1 MTNEFISA
9 IIVSND
15 FLLQRRTL
23 MSEKKV
29 MLGNEAIARG
39 AYEAGVKVS
48 SAYPGTPSTEISEN
62 LVKYPEIYCEWAPN
76 EKVAMEVAIGASI
89 SGVRAMASMKHVG
102 FNVAA
107 DPMYTVSYIGANGGL
122 VAVVADDPGMYSSQN
137 EQDTRQICRAAQVP
151 VLEPSDSQEAKDYM
165 KLAFELSEKYDTP
178 MVLRTTTRLAHS
190 QGVVALEDRV
200 VPEDKIYERNI
211 AKHVMMPGNAIKRH
225 IHVEERLK
233 RMAVDADTLT
243 VASEGFSKDIPLN
256 RVEMNDTKIGFI
268 TSGIPYTYVKE
279 ACPNASVLKLGMVH
293 PLPKK
298 LIEDF
303 AAKVD
308 TLYIFEELEP
318 VIEEQV
324 RAWGIP
330 CIGKE
335 VFTVQGE
342 YSANMIRKVVL
353 KEQLEINTPAQVPA
367 RPPLLCPGCPHRSV
381 YTVLNKLK
389 IHAAGDI
396 GCYTLGAVAPL
407 SVVDTTICMGASI
420 SSLHGM
426 EKAKGKDYIKNWV
439 AVIGDSTFM
448 HTGVNSLMNMVY
460 NQGTGTVIILD
471 NSTTGMTGHQDHAAT
486 GKTLQGDIVPAIN
499 IYGLC
504 KSLGIEHVT
513 EVNAFDIKELENV
526 IKEEVA
532 RDAVSVIITKSPCA
546 LLKEVH
552 FPNVCVPVPEK
563 CRKCGMCLKP
573 GCPALTKN
581 EDGTISID
589 ATMCNGCGLCK
600 NLCPFDAI
608 EEVAR

>member
-1 MTNEFISA
+1 
-9 IIVSND
+9 
-15 FLLQRRTL
+15 

-48 SAYPGTPSTEISEN
+48 AAYPGTPSTEISEN
-62 LVKYPEIYCEWAPN
+62 LVKYPEIYCEWSPN
-76 EKVAMEVAIGASI
+76 EKVAMEVAVGASI

-107 DPMYTVSYIGANGGL
+107 DPMYTAAYIGANGGL

-151 VLEPSDSQEAKDYM
+151 VLEPSDSQEAKDFM
-165 KLAFELSEKYDTP
+165 KLAFALSEEYDTP

-190 QGVVALEDRV
+190 QGVVTLEERV
-200 VPEDKIYERNI
+200 VPEDKPYERNI
-211 AKHVMMPGNAIKRH
+211 AKNVMMPANAIKRH
-225 IHVEERLK
+225 IFVEERLK
-233 RMAVDADTLT
+233 RMAEDANTLT
-243 VASEGFSKDIPLN
+243 VADDGFAKDIPLN
-256 RVEMNDTKIGFI
+256 RMEIKDTKIGFI

-279 ACPNASVLKLGMVH
+279 ACPEASVLKLGMVH
-293 PLPKK
+293 PLSKK
-298 LIEDF
+298 LIEEF
-303 AAKVD
+303 ASKVD

-330 CIGKE
+330 CIGKDA
-335 VFTVQGE
+335 FTVQGE
-342 YSANMIRKVVL
+342 YSANMLRKIVL
-353 KEQLEINTPAQVPA
+353 KEDLQLNTPAEVPA

-426 EKAKGKDYIKNWV
+426 EMAKGKDYIKNWV

-486 GKTLQGDIVPAIN
+486 GKTLMGKTVPAIN
-499 IYGLC
+499 IYHLC
-504 KSLGIEHVT
+504 KSMGIEHVT
-513 EVNAFDIKELENV
+513 EVNAFDIKELEKV

-552 FPNVCVPVPEK
+552 FPNKCVPVPEK
-563 CRKCGMCLKP
+563 CKKCGMCLKP

-608 EEVAR
+608 EEVAK

>member
-1 MTNEFISA
+1 
-9 IIVSND
+9 
-15 FLLQRRTL
+15 
-23 MSEKKV
+23 MSEKKI

-48 SAYPGTPSTEISEN
+48 AAYPGTPSTEISEN
-62 LVKYPEIYCEWAPN
+62 LVKYPEIYCEWSPN
-76 EKVAMEVAIGASI
+76 EKVAMEVAVGASI

-107 DPMYTVSYIGANGGL
+107 DPMYTASYIGANGGL

-151 VLEPSDSQEAKDYM
+151 VLEPSDSQEAKDFM
-165 KLAFELSEKYDTP
+165 KLAFELSERFDTP

-190 QGVVALEDRV
+190 QGVVTLEDRV
-200 VPEDKIYERNI
+200 VPEDKAYERNI
-211 AKHVMMPGNAIKRH
+211 AKNVMMPVNAIKRH
-225 IHVEERLK
+225 IFVEQRLK
-233 RMAVDADTLT
+233 DMAEAANTL
-243 VASEGFSKDIPLN
+243 DINKMVLK
-256 RVEMNDTKIGFI
+256 DTKIGFI

-279 ACPNASVLKLGMVH
+279 VCPDASVLKLGMVH

-298 LIEDF
+298 LIEEF
-303 AAKVD
+303 ASKVD

-353 KEQLEINTPAQVPA
+353 QEDLQLNTPAEVPA

-426 EKAKGKDYIKNWV
+426 EMAKGKDYIKNWV

-486 GKTLQGDIVPAIN
+486 GKTLMGKTVPAIN
-499 IYGLC
+499 IYHLC
-504 KSLGIEHVT
+504 KSMGIEHVI
-513 EVNAFDIKELENV
+513 EVNAFDIKELEKV
-526 IKEEVA
+526 IKEETA
-532 RDAVSVIITKSPCA
+532 RDEVSVIITKSPCA

-552 FPNVCVPVPEK
+552 FPNKCVPVPEK
-563 CRKCGMCLKP
+563 CKKCGMCLKP

-608 EEVAR
+608 EEVAK

>member
-1 MTNEFISA
+1 
-9 IIVSND
+9 
-15 FLLQRRTL
+15 
-23 MSEKKV
+23 MSEKKI

-107 DPMYTVSYIGANGGL
+107 DPMYTVAYIGATGGL
-122 VAVVADDPGMYSSQN
+122 VTVVADDPGMYSSQN

-165 KLAFELSEKYDTP
+165 KLAFELSEEYDTP
-178 MVLRTTTRLAHS
+178 IVLRTTTRLAHS
-190 QGVVALEDRV
+190 QGVVVLEDRV
-200 VPEDKIYERNI
+200 VPEDKVYEKNI
-211 AKHVMMPGNAIKRH
+211 AKHVMMPGMAIKRH
-225 IHVEERLK
+225 LVVEDRMN
-233 RMAVDADTLT
+233 RMAEDANTL
-243 VASEGFSKDIPLN
+243 VVSKEGFAKDMPLN
-256 RVEMNDTKIGFI
+256 KVEMNDTKIGFI

-303 AAKVD
+303 ASKVD

-324 RAWGIP
+324 RAWGIK
-330 CIGKE
+330 CIGKDA
-335 VFTVQGE
+335 FTVQGE

-353 KEQLEINTPAQVPA
+353 KQDLQINTPAEAPA
-367 RPPLLCPGCPHRSV
+367 RPPILCPGCPHRSV

-396 GCYTLGAVAPL
+396 GCYTLGALAPL
-407 SVVDTTICMGASI
+407 NVVDTTICMGASI

-426 EKAKGKDYIKNWV
+426 EMAKGKDYVKDWV

-460 NQGTGTVIILD
+460 NQATGTVIILD
-471 NSTTGMTGHQDHAAT
+471 NSITGMTGHQDNAAT
-486 GKTLQGDIVPAIN
+486 GKTLMGKVVPAIN
-499 IYGLC
+499 IMGLC
-504 KSLGIEHVT
+504 KSMGIQHVQ
-513 EVNAFDIKELENV
+513 EVNAFDIKELEKV

-532 RDAVSVIITKSPCA
+532 RDELSVIITKSPCA

-552 FPNVCVPVPEK
+552 FPNKCVPVPEK
-563 CRKCGMCLKP
+563 CKKCGMCLKP

-608 EEVAR
+608 EEVAK

>member
-1 MTNEFISA
+1 
-9 IIVSND
+9 
-15 FLLQRRTL
+15 
-23 MSEKKV
+23 MSEKKI

-39 AYEAGVKVS
+39 AFEAGVKVS

-107 DPMYTVSYIGANGGL
+107 DPMYTVAYIGATGGL
-122 VAVVADDPGMYSSQN
+122 VTVVADDPGMYSSQN

-165 KLAFELSEKYDTP
+165 KLAFELSEEYDTP
-178 MVLRTTTRLAHS
+178 IVLRTTTRLAHS
-190 QGVVALEDRV
+190 QGVVVLEDRV
-200 VPEDKIYERNI
+200 VPEDKVYEKNI
-211 AKHVMMPGNAIKRH
+211 AKHVMMPGMAIKRH
-225 IHVEERLK
+225 LVVEDRMN
-233 RMAVDADTLT
+233 RMAEDANTLV
-243 VASEGFSKDIPLN
+243 VAKEGFAKDMPLN
-256 RVEMNDTKIGFI
+256 KVEMNDTKIGFI
-268 TSGIPYTYVKE
+268 TSGIPSTYVKE

-303 AAKVD
+303 ASKVD

-324 RAWGIP
+324 RAWGIK
-330 CIGKE
+330 CIGKDA
-335 VFTVQGE
+335 FTVQGE

-353 KEQLEINTPAQVPA
+353 QQDLQINTPAEAPA
-367 RPPLLCPGCPHRSV
+367 RPPILCPGCPHRSV

-396 GCYTLGAVAPL
+396 GCYTLGALAPL
-407 SVVDTTICMGASI
+407 NVVDTTICMGASI

-426 EKAKGKDYIKNWV
+426 EMAKGKDYVKDWV

-460 NQGTGTVIILD
+460 NQATGTVIILD
-471 NSTTGMTGHQDHAAT
+471 NSITGMTGHQDNAAT
-486 GKTLQGDIVPAIN
+486 GKTLMGKVVPAIN
-499 IYGLC
+499 IMGLC
-504 KSLGIEHVT
+504 KSMGIQHVQ
-513 EVNAFDIKELENV
+513 EVNAFDIKELERV
-526 IKEEVA
+526 VKEEVA
-532 RDAVSVIITKSPCA
+532 RDELSVIITKSPCA

-552 FPNVCVPVPEK
+552 FPNKCVPVPEK
-563 CRKCGMCLKP
+563 CKKCGMCLKP

-608 EEVAR
+608 EEVAK